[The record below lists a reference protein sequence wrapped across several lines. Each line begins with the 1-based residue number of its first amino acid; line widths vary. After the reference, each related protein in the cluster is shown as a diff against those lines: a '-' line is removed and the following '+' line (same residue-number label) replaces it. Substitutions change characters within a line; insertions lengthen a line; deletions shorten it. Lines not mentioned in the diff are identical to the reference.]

1 MPEFAGDLTTELERK
16 VAWLRAMCLIETVS
30 YLILF
35 AFWVSGNDIGTKVF
49 GSVHGMVF
57 LGFAAMVI
65 GVYRPME
72 WTIPFVVVAICT
84 GPFGALVVYERIR
97 RRGVPIHLRGSR
109 SSGASGSTA

>member
-1 MPEFAGDLTTELERK
+1 MPEFVGDTTTELERK
-16 VAWLRAMCLIETVS
+16 VSWLRAMCLIETVS

-35 AFWVSGNDIGTKVF
+35 AFWVTGNDIGTKVF

-72 WTIPFVVVAICT
+72 WTIRFVFVAIAT
-84 GPFGALVVYERIR
+84 GPFGALIVYERLR
-97 RRGVPIHLRGSR
+97 RKGVPMHLRGS
-109 SSGASGSTA
+109 GATGSPA